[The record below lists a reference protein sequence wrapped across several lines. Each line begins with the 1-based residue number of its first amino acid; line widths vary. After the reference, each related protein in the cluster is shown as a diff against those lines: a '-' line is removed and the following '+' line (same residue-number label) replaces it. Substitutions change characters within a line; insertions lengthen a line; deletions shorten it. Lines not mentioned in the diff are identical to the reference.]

1 MKHIENQTRGI
12 FESIKGYVIAWFNS
26 LDTVGILFCASIV
39 LFFVGA
45 MVWIQRKKASKA
57 LISPPKEDFSR

>member
-12 FESIKGYVIAWFNS
+12 FESIKGYVIAWLNS
-26 LDTVGILFCASIV
+26 LDTAGIVFCVAIV

-57 LISPPKEDFSR
+57 LISTPKEDFTK